1 MSYMMSYMFVNCQLR
16 TRVIHHAT
24 SDNDS
29 ARSELDHKFVH
40 ITSSINLIFVSFSLA
55 SMPP

>member
-29 ARSELDHKFVH
+29 ARSELDHKVRSH
-40 ITSSINLIFVSFSLA
+40 NQARRLT
-55 SMPP
+55 